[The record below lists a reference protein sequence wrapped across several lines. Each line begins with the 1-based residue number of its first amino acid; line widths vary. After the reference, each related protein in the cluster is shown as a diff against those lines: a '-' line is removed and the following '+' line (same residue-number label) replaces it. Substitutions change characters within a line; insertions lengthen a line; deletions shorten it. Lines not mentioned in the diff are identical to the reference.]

1 MSLLPSLIGHAAHR
15 WRCRYNTQS
24 WILHTYLHICLYY
37 LVLSVMPHID
47 DNVGTILS
55 HRPCMLPT
63 YMSLLPSLI
72 GHATH
77 RWQCRYN
84 TQSSTVHTTYLPTYM
99 SLLPNPIVFS
109 EIQFVVLLISLSVW
123 PYVTKVRH
131 FGHIFNVFCKNFQG
145 FMNSVYQNVEWSS
158 AIFCYWANSHC
169 WKWPNIEQTFWHLDI
184 LILRRF
190 QQKTFAFNGDWTWV
204 TPMKRPL
211 NRHHW

>member
-63 YMSLLPSLI
+63 YMSLLP
-72 GHATH
+72 
-77 RWQCRYN
+77 
-84 TQSSTVHTTYLPTYM
+84 
-99 SLLPNPIVFS
+99 NPIVFS

-131 FGHIFNVFCKNFQG
+131 YGHIFNVFCKNFQG

-190 QQKTFAFNGDWTWV
+190 QQKTFAFNGD
-204 TPMKRPL
+204 
-211 NRHHW
+211 